1 MKAGWQIKPLAELCE
16 VFSDGDW
23 VESKDQSSNGIRL
36 IQTGNVGEGV
46 FKDRAE
52 KARYISEAT
61 LKRLRCSE
69 IFEGDCL
76 ISRLPD
82 PVGRSCILPDTGERM
97 ITAVDCTVVRFKPKE
112 FLPAFFNLY
121 SQSDEYLSAVAKEC
135 TGTTRN
141 RVSRNN
147 LGLTTIPVPPL
158 PEQQRI
164 VGILDAA
171 FDSIATA
178 NARAEQNLQN
188 ARALFESH
196 LQSVFTQRG
205 EGWVETTIGEI
216 IRFIDYRGKTPVKT
230 TSGIRLITAKN
241 VKMGYL
247 QETPMEFIA
256 SANYKS
262 WMTRGIPQ
270 KGDVLFTTEA
280 PLANVAQLDTEEKVA
295 FAQRIIIMQPNA
307 ANLNSTFLKYLLLSQ
322 PVQQRIRTKGT
333 GATVQGIK
341 ASLLKTIEIS
351 FPTSLDEQEEIVA
364 KLDALSEETQ
374 RLASLYQRK
383 LVALD
388 ELKKSL
394 LHQAFSGAL

>member
-1 MKAGWQIKPLAELCE
+1 LH
-16 VFSDGDW
+16 
-23 VESKDQSSNGIRL
+23 
-36 IQTGNVGEGV
+36 
-46 FKDRAE
+46 
-52 KARYISEAT
+52 
-61 LKRLRCSE
+61 
-69 IFEGDCL
+69 
-76 ISRLPD
+76 
-82 PVGRSCILPDTGERM
+82 
-97 ITAVDCTVVRFKPKE
+97 
-112 FLPAFFNLY
+112 
-121 SQSDEYLSAVAKEC
+121 
-135 TGTTRN
+135 N
-141 RVSRNN
+141 R
-147 LGLTTIPVPPL
+147 GTTIPSLVKTDLLQIKIPVPSL

-171 FDSIATA
+171 FDGIATA
-178 NARAEQNLQN
+178 KVNAGQNLKN
-188 ARALFESH
+188 AHVLFESH

-383 LVALD
+383 LAALD